1 MERGVYF
8 DGWFRSQ
15 HNYHPSMPPRR
26 LTMIEDLAAY
36 HTTMTCWSSLGGGVV
51 SLPLLE
57 EEAFGDIPPRYR
69 IYGFMND
76 SEMIAEARKR
86 GIKIFGIV
94 FEHAWEYA
102 VELDETESRVL
113 AWNETRGEGRRAW
126 LGMREFWQNRYPKI
140 WPPRERYF
148 PEPVLNAWGEPVE
161 DILEECAQ
169 RDIHGEPCRALWV
182 ECPDRDHYNIMMD
195 RNNPVWRDYLKAIV
209 RIQVDAG
216 VAGVQF
222 DETEVPITSLQY
234 GGCFCRTCTE
244 GFRDY
249 LRELP
254 AAERPAELAGTGLAD
269 FDYAKWLL
277 SRGYDFKYGR
287 EDTPLFWDYLRFQR
301 RNIVRYMRELA
312 DYTRGYARSKDR
324 DVLVSGNFFHL
335 FDHYYAMEPFVDVIV
350 TEMRN
355 TTYRQ
360 PSWYRYAA
368 GFAGG
373 KPLVVV
379 ENPYGGVV
387 PEMVDALNHGRGYD
401 RFRQSVYEAAAL
413 GASMSLPY
421 GSWMGSVI
429 TDAFYAPH
437 ELCTEIAGFLKDHE
451 DLSSASTWSEVA
463 VVYSVESNFAA
474 MARRDLFADNRTN
487 VTGEVSVPFWQ
498 VCDTLSNAAQPY
510 DAVFFPDG
518 ELRQDTLAASDLA
531 QYRVLVAPAV
541 TWLTAAQAGL
551 VETFLAGGG
560 RLLVL
565 GPFGTNLG
573 KEQREAILAHPGT
586 IATRAPFAVGQL
598 PHGTQVRVSG
608 GTGAD
613 IALTLQRVPRGAA
626 MHIIRYDYDGEA
638 DAVPPL
644 PQLTLDVRLPGS
656 FGTASAFGSS
666 PGFAASLSRAPG
678 EQADSGWHRIT
689 MTDVPLYAIVTLRP
703 GNDGPPPLQ

>member
-1 MERGVYF
+1 VERGVYF
-8 DGWFRSQ
+8 DGWFRNQ

-36 HTTMTCWSSLGGGVV
+36 HTTMTCWSSLGGGAV

-57 EEAFGDIPPRYR
+57 EEAFGDVPPRYR

-76 SEMIAEARKR
+76 SEMIAEARER
-86 GIKIFGIV
+86 GIKVFGIV

-102 VELDETESRVL
+102 VELDDSESRVL
-113 AWNETRGEGRRAW
+113 AWNETRGEGKRAW
-126 LGMREFWQNRYPKI
+126 LGMREFWQDRYPKI

-148 PEPVLNAWGEPVE
+148 PGPVRNAWGEPVE

-182 ECPDRDHYNIMMD
+182 ECPDREHYNIMMD
-195 RNNPVWRDYLKAIV
+195 RNNPVWREYLKAIV

-249 LRELP
+249 LRALPGTDLP
-254 AAERPAELAGTGLAD
+254 ADLAGTDLVA
-269 FDYAKWLL
+269 FDYGKWLL
-277 SRGYDFKYGR
+277 SRGNDFKSGR

-312 DYTRGYARSKDR
+312 EYTRGYARSRDR

-360 PSWYRYAA
+360 PAWYRYAA

-387 PEMVDALNHGRGYD
+387 PEMVQALNHGRGYD

-429 TDAFYAPH
+429 EDAFYAPH
-437 ELCTEIAGFLKDHE
+437 ELCTEIGGFLRDHE
-451 DLSSASTWSEVA
+451 DLYSARTWSEVG

-487 VTGEVSVPFWQ
+487 VAGEGSVPFWQ
-498 VCDTLSNAAQPY
+498 VCDALSDAAQPY
-510 DAVFFPDG
+510 DVLFFPEG
-518 ELRQDTLAASDLA
+518 ELRADTLTASDLG
-531 QYRVLVAPAV
+531 QYQVLVAPAV
-541 TWLTAAQAGL
+541 SWLTHAQAAL
-551 VETFLAGGG
+551 LEAFLAGGG

-565 GPFGTNLG
+565 GAFGGNLAG
-573 KEQREAILAHPGT
+573 GQRARILAHPRVVAAEG
-586 IATRAPFAVGQL
+586 AFAVAQL
-598 PHGTQVRVSG
+598 PNGPQVRVAD
-608 GTGAD
+608 GARPD
-613 IALTLQRVPRGAA
+613 IALTLQRAQHEVA
-626 MHIIRYDYDGEA
+626 MHMIRYDYD
-638 DAVPPL
+638 DKNDRVPPL
-644 PQLTLDVRLPGS
+644 PALRLDVRLPET
-656 FGTASAFGSS
+656 FGTATAVGNT
-666 PGFAASLSRAPG
+666 PGFAATVTRAPG
-678 EQADSGWHRIT
+678 EPGTGTWHRID
-689 MTDVPLYAIVTLRP
+689 MTGVPLYGIVVLQP
-703 GNDGPPPLQ
+703 GGQ

>member
-1 MERGVYF
+1 VERGVYF
-8 DGWFRSQ
+8 DGWFRNQ

-26 LTMIEDLAAY
+26 LKMIEDLAAY
-36 HTTMTCWSSLGGGVV
+36 HTTMTCWSALGGGVV

-57 EEAFGDIPPRYR
+57 EEAFGEIPPRYR

-76 SEMIAEARKR
+76 AEMIAEARKR

-102 VELDETESRVL
+102 VELDEDESRVL
-113 AWNETRGEGRRAW
+113 SWNETRGEGTRAW

-140 WPPRERYF
+140 WPPREKYF
-148 PEPVLNAWGEPVE
+148 PSPVRNAWGEPVT
-161 DILEECAQ
+161 DIVEECAQ

-182 ECPDRDHYNIMMD
+182 ECPDREHYNIMMD
-195 RNNPVWRDYLKAIV
+195 RNNPVWREYLKAIV

-249 LRELP
+249 LRGLP
-254 AAERPAELAGTGLAD
+254 DHDRPADLAGTDLTG
-269 FDYAKWLL
+269 FDYGKWLL
-277 SRGYDFKYGR
+277 AKGYDFKAGR
-287 EDTPLFWDYLRFQR
+287 EDTPLFWHYLRFQR
-301 RNIVRYMRELA
+301 RNIVRYMGEIA
-312 DYTRGYARSKDR
+312 GYTRAYARSR
-324 DVLVSGNFFHL
+324 DTEVLVSGNFFHL
-335 FDHYYAMEPFVDVIV
+335 FDHYYAMEPFVDIIV

-387 PEMVDALNHGRGYD
+387 PDMVDALNHGRGYD

-429 TDAFYAPH
+429 EDAFYAPH
-437 ELCTEIAGFLKDHE
+437 ELCTEIAGFLKEHE
-451 DLSSASTWSEVA
+451 EEYSARTWSELG

-487 VTGEVSVPFWQ
+487 VAGEVAVPFWQ
-498 VCDTLSNAAQPY
+498 VCDALSAAAQPY
-510 DAVFFPDG
+510 DVLFFPDG
-518 ELRQDTLAASDLA
+518 ELRADSLTASDLA
-531 QYRVLVAPAV
+531 QYRVLAAPAV
-541 TWLTAAQAGL
+541 SWLTSSQAEL
-551 VETFLAGGG
+551 LEAFLAAGG
-560 RLLVL
+560 RLLAL
-565 GPFGTNLG
+565 GPFGENLEAG
-573 KEQREAILAHPGT
+573 QRDRILAHPGT
-586 IATRAPFAVGQL
+586 TAASGPFAVGTL
-598 PHGTQVRVSG
+598 PGGGQVRVVG
-608 GTGAD
+608 GHGAD
-613 IALTLQRVPRGAA
+613 IALTLQRVPQGVAL
-626 MHIIRYDYDGEA
+626 HLIRYDYDEA
-638 DAVPPL
+638 AGRVPPL
-644 PQLTLDVRLPGS
+644 PALTLDVRLQ
-656 FGTASAFGSS
+656 GTFVAAAATGCA
-666 PGFAASLSRAPG
+666 PGFTATAGPVPG
-678 EQADSGWHRIT
+678 EAGADGRVWHRIE
-689 MTDVPLYAIVTLRP
+689 MTNVSLYGIVVLQREVRET
-703 GNDGPPPLQ
+703 GP